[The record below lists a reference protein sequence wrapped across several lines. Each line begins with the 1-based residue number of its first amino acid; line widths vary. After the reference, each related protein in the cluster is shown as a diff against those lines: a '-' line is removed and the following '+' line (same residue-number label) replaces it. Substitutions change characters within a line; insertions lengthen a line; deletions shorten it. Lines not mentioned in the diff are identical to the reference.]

1 MRDDGVSHAGSLRA
15 VDQHLDRA
23 RRPLNAQALG
33 LCVHG
38 SAPHFRWR
46 QQALDHFAVLQMA
59 LNDLLDVVLVHV
71 GIPSFFRVHNHDR
84 AASATIEATGLVDPH
99 PAGPG
104 KASAARCCDEG
115 EAPYIIVRTGA
126 GSRRSRRLMMQDSS
140 DFATIVFLGLAAF
153 VIWRLYSVLGMR
165 TGHERNPRDMMKN
178 GSAAPESKVVPLP
191 GLRPEEQAAPETPS
205 PDRWKGFAE
214 PGSPVEEGLD
224 AIAAADGGFDAR
236 GFTEGAKSAYEMI
249 VTAFASGDRR
259 MLKDLLAKD
268 VFEGF
273 AAAIAD
279 REKRGETV
287 STTFVSIDRA
297 EIADARMTARTAQ
310 LTLRFVS
317 KLITATRNAE
327 GVIVDGAAD
336 KVVDVVDV
344 WTFAR
349 ETGSRDPNW
358 KLVATEAGH

>member
-1 MRDDGVSHAGSLRA
+1 
-15 VDQHLDRA
+15 
-23 RRPLNAQALG
+23 
-33 LCVHG
+33 
-38 SAPHFRWR
+38 
-46 QQALDHFAVLQMA
+46 
-59 LNDLLDVVLVHV
+59 
-71 GIPSFFRVHNHDR
+71 
-84 AASATIEATGLVDPH
+84 
-99 PAGPG
+99 
-104 KASAARCCDEG
+104 
-115 EAPYIIVRTGA
+115 
-126 GSRRSRRLMMQDSS
+126 MQDSS

-165 TGHERNPRDMMKN
+165 TGHERNPRDMMKPAS
-178 GSAAPESKVVPLP
+178 SASDSKVVPLP
-191 GLRPEEQAAPETPS
+191 GVRQEQDEPQAPS

-214 PGSPVEEGLD
+214 PGSSIEEGLD

-249 VTAFASGDRR
+249 VTAFAASDRR

-279 REKRGETV
+279 HEKRGETV

-297 EIADARMTARTAQ
+297 EIADARLTGRTAQ
-310 LTLRFVS
+310 VTLRFAS

>member
-1 MRDDGVSHAGSLRA
+1 
-15 VDQHLDRA
+15 
-23 RRPLNAQALG
+23 
-33 LCVHG
+33 
-38 SAPHFRWR
+38 
-46 QQALDHFAVLQMA
+46 
-59 LNDLLDVVLVHV
+59 
-71 GIPSFFRVHNHDR
+71 
-84 AASATIEATGLVDPH
+84 
-99 PAGPG
+99 
-104 KASAARCCDEG
+104 
-115 EAPYIIVRTGA
+115 
-126 GSRRSRRLMMQDSS
+126 MQDSS

-165 TGHERNPRDMMKN
+165 TGHERNPRDMMKP
-178 GSAAPESKVVPLP
+178 GAPTPESKVIPLP
-191 GLRPEEQAAPETPS
+191 GLRQEEQEPS
-205 PDRWKGFAE
+205 QQGPAPDRWKGFAE
-214 PGSPVEEGLD
+214 PGSSIEEGLD
-224 AIAAADGGFDAR
+224 AIAAADGDFDVR

-249 VTAFASGDRR
+249 VTAFAAGDRR
-259 MLKDLLAKD
+259 MLKDLLSKD
-268 VFEGF
+268 VFDGF

-297 EIADARMTARTAQ
+297 EIADARVAGKTAQ
-310 LTLRFVS
+310 ISLRFVS

-358 KLVATEAGH
+358 KLVATEAGL